1 MQHDIE
7 IIPGTSGTV
16 GHELGLVLN
25 YKIPASGM
33 PVDLSG
39 AELVFIASAGGRGSY
54 QSHARYHLG
63 L

>member
-25 YKIPASGM
+25 YKIPASGK

-39 AELVFIASAGGRGSY
+39 AELVFIASAG
-54 QSHARYHLG
+54 ARRNG
-63 L
+63 